1 MHPGLP
7 FILRWLYQVWHKL
20 MYYRFDKLVRGG
32 IDVRPRRSPPLG
44 TDGIIERN
52 TGLRRTGRS
61 IFLFDD
67 PGQVEGFGVA
77 YTVKSM
83 PEGFKTLQRGRDA
96 VHDKLMPPE
105 PMTIL
110 GQSRDG
116 C

>member
-1 MHPGLP
+1 MSWFVVESMSALDLAPMESL
-7 FILRWLYQVWHKL
+7 
-20 MYYRFDKLVRGG
+20 
-32 IDVRPRRSPPLG
+32 
-44 TDGIIERN
+44 ERN
-52 TGLRRTGRS
+52 TGLRRTDRG

-77 YTVKSM
+77 YTMKSI

-96 VHDKLMPPE
+96 VHDELMPPE

>member
-20 MYYRFDKLVRGG
+20 MYYRLDELIRGG
-32 IDVRPRRSPPLG
+32 IDVRPRLG
-44 TDGIIERN
+44 ANGIIERN
-52 TGLRRTGRS
+52 TGLRRTDRG

-77 YTVKSM
+77 YTMKSI
-83 PEGFKTLQRGRDA
+83 PERFKTLQRGRDA
-96 VHDKLMPPE
+96 VHDELMPPE

-116 C
+116 CR